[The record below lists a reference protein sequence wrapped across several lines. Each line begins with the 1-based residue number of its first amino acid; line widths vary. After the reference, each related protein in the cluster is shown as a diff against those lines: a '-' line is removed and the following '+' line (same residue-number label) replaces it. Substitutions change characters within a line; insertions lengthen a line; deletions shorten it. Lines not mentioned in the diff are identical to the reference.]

1 MSDRTNDENSTSS
14 ASLDEATTDTSEMV
28 LDEINHTTHDQDPIT
43 RALGDTNGFNL
54 IEEPEI
60 FIQPGNSQPYQD
72 VASSLVVVNF
82 IVENQPRELE
92 RNHDS
97 SISSAII
104 DNEPDMTTLIQNA
117 NTYDNTASPINLYNA
132 HDTLPVADALFI
144 NYVII
149 FTYKKLPDVFVPLD
163 IQIQI
168 LTESNGVETAES
180 PAQVEPNNGDIRNS
194 RLEPIV
200 VIDLTEDEVSELQ
213 SSAVVPPVLIDLTQD
228 DNEEEVQQTSHVLAD
243 ENMNPSQND
252 PVADSAPII
261 EAPDRSMEVIDE
273 NLTIASVA
281 VPSNETIDN
290 RAQVST
296 TMLLPR
302 AHKRSMS
309 SIEKRQVDKN
319 RTSERIKRCRKST
332 S

>member
-132 HDTLPVADALFI
+132 HDTLPVAVDDAE
-144 NYVII
+144 
-149 FTYKKLPDVFVPLD
+149 DE
-163 IQIQI
+163 IQI

-309 SIEKRQVDKN
+309 SIEKRQADKN

>member
-132 HDTLPVADALFI
+132 HDTLPVAVDDAE
-144 NYVII
+144 
-149 FTYKKLPDVFVPLD
+149 DE
-163 IQIQI
+163 IQI

-228 DNEEEVQQTSHVLAD
+228 DNEEGMSSVFTSMKNKFRILEVQQTSHVLAD

>member
-163 IQIQI
+163 IRRRLQPYIAALVRIPAKQLFAKDVPLGI
-168 LTESNGVETAES
+168 YQETAMHGC
-180 PAQVEPNNGDIRNS
+180 NLDL
-194 RLEPIV
+194 RLTV
-200 VIDLTEDEVSELQ
+200 HSEL
-213 SSAVVPPVLIDLTQD
+213 
-228 DNEEEVQQTSHVLAD
+228 
-243 ENMNPSQND
+243 
-252 PVADSAPII
+252 
-261 EAPDRSMEVIDE
+261 
-273 NLTIASVA
+273 
-281 VPSNETIDN
+281 
-290 RAQVST
+290 
-296 TMLLPR
+296 
-302 AHKRSMS
+302 
-309 SIEKRQVDKN
+309 
-319 RTSERIKRCRKST
+319 
-332 S
+332 

>member
-14 ASLDEATTDTSEMV
+14 ASLDEAT
-28 LDEINHTTHDQDPIT
+28 NPIT

-132 HDTLPVADALFI
+132 HDTLPVAVDDAE
-144 NYVII
+144 
-149 FTYKKLPDVFVPLD
+149 DE
-163 IQIQI
+163 IQI

-261 EAPDRSMEVIDE
+261 EAPGKSIYG
-273 NLTIASVA
+273 TVA

-309 SIEKRQVDKN
+309 SIEKRQADKN

>member
-144 NYVII
+144 NYPV
-149 FTYKKLPDVFVPLD
+149 DD
-163 IQIQI
+163 AEDEIQI

>member
-132 HDTLPVADALFI
+132 HDTLPVAVDDAE
-144 NYVII
+144 
-149 FTYKKLPDVFVPLD
+149 DE
-163 IQIQI
+163 IQI

-228 DNEEEVQQTSHVLAD
+228 DNEEGMSSVFTSMKNKFRILEVQQTSHVLAD

-261 EAPDRSMEVIDE
+261 EAPGKLKM
-273 NLTIASVA
+273 NYFA
-281 VPSNETIDN
+281 
-290 RAQVST
+290 
-296 TMLLPR
+296 
-302 AHKRSMS
+302 
-309 SIEKRQVDKN
+309 
-319 RTSERIKRCRKST
+319 
-332 S
+332 